1 MTIEE
6 LLEKPYW
13 LIDILPE
20 RVPADSAGQYFAVE
34 KYFLGKKQ
42 LAAVKDRHIGLILR
56 LNCYME
62 LLFGEEGERN
72 PDPAKIARAMRSET
86 VWLRTGDALIMSE
99 PDDLC
104 MTLYNPDE
112 ALLQLVRTLAASEG
126 LYVWKGTES

>member
-20 RVPADSAGQYFAVE
+20 
-34 KYFLGKKQ
+34 
-42 LAAVKDRHIGLILR
+42 
-56 LNCYME
+56 
-62 LLFGEEGERN
+62 GERN
-72 PDPAKIARAMRSET
+72 PDPAKIAGAMRSET

>member
-20 RVPADSAGQYFAVE
+20 RVPADSGGQYFAVE
-34 KYFLGKKQ
+34 KYFLAKKQ
-42 LAAVKDRHIGLILR
+42 MAAVKDRHIGLVLR
-56 LNCYME
+56 LNCYRE

-72 PDPAKIARAMRSET
+72 PDPGKIAKAMRTET
-86 VWLRTGDALIMSE
+86 VWLRTGNAMIMSE
-99 PDDLC
+99 PDDLS
-104 MTLYNPDE
+104 MTLYNADE